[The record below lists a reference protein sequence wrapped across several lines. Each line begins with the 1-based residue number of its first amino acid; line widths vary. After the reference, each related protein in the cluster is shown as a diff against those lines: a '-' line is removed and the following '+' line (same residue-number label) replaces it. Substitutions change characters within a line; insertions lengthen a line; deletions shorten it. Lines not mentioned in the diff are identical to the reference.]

1 MGGIYTLVTPS
12 LNAPN
17 GGKRPGKASLGRFL
31 QLLSVDGAVACETL
45 LVFCVQHYLLQFFF
59 FACLSAYLSAIL
71 LLPQVDRPM
80 HGEERDLTER
90 E

>member
-45 LVFCVQHYLLQFFF
+45 LVFCVQHYLP
-59 FACLSAYLSAIL
+59 AIL

>member
-1 MGGIYTLVTPS
+1 VTPS

-45 LVFCVQHYLLQFFF
+45 LVFCSFFLP
-59 FACLSAYLSAIL
+59 ASAYLPAIL